1 MELYEEE
8 AEVETDEEVEETVE
22 REVMKDVVQ
31 EIKVPQV
38 KALHPFAGQGLKIT
52 KGEVRRGENEVWEG
66 GVATVLVP
74 RRLYKMLAI
83 KFAAKFASFATLI
96 HRSCSSVQHFC
107 RLLVFIALRL

>member
-52 KGEVRRGENEVWEG
+52 KGEVSRGENEVWEG
-66 GVATVLVP
+66 GVAKVLVP
-74 RRLYKMLAI
+74 GDYI
-83 KFAAKFASFATLI
+83 K
-96 HRSCSSVQHFC
+96 C
-107 RLLVFIALRL
+107 